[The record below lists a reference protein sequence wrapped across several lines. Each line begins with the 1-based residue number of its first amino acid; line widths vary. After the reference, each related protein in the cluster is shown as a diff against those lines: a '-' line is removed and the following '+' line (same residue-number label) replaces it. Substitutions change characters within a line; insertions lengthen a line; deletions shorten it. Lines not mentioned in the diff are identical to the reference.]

1 VGTETKIYL
10 PDLGDFHD
18 VAVIEVLVAPGDR
31 VAVESSLIT
40 LESDKATMEIPSPH
54 AGTVK
59 QVLVKVGEK
68 INQGHLI
75 VVLDTEPVAEAA
87 AGATG
92 PKPPAPAAEE
102 VEQVQAPAPLP
113 TATTPPA
120 LEPAPPARLPGEKE
134 QRPRPVIARPTDAP
148 ARKAHA
154 SPAVRRFARELGV
167 DLAVVKGSGPK
178 GRVLKEDVQ
187 AFVKRTLAEG
197 GTAPA
202 AAGPLQ
208 LPIAAEVDWARFG
221 EVSEQP
227 LSRIKKLSGAHL
239 HRCWL
244 TVPHVTQFDEAD
256 ITELEAF
263 RRAQKDEADRQG
275 ARLTL
280 MPFLMKAVLAAL
292 QAMPQFNSALS
303 TDGERLITRRYF
315 NIGVAVDTPN
325 GLVVPVIRE
334 VERKGVLA
342 LAQELAEASAR
353 ARDGK
358 LLPADLQGGCFSIS
372 SLGGIGGVQFTPI
385 VNAPEVAILGVSRA
399 ATKPVWDGAA
409 FQPRLMLPL
418 ALSYDHRVI
427 DGADGVRFTTLL
439 AGLLG
444 DVRRLL
450 L

>member
-31 VAVESSLIT
+31 VAVETSLLT

-54 AGTVK
+54 AGTVR
-59 QVLVKVGEK
+59 QVLVKVGDK
-68 INQGHLI
+68 ISQGHLI
-75 VVLDTEPVAEAA
+75 AVLDAEPVAAA
-87 AGATG
+87 PADATA
-92 PKPPAPAAEE
+92 PKPPPPAAEE
-102 VEQVQAPAPLP
+102 VEQVQAPAPMATAVAP
-113 TATTPPA
+113 TSEERAQ
-120 LEPAPPARLPGEKE
+120 PARLPGEKE
-134 QRPRPVIARPTDAP
+134 QRPRPVIAKPTDAP
-148 ARKAHA
+148 VRKAHA

-167 DLAVVKGSGPK
+167 DLAVVKGGGPK

-187 AFVKRTLAEG
+187 GFVKRALAERG
-197 GTAPA
+197 AAPA

-208 LPIAAEVDWARFG
+208 LPIAAEVDWTRFG

-227 LSRIKKLSGAHL
+227 LSRIKKLTGAHL

-263 RRAQKDEADRQG
+263 RRGQNEDAGRQG
-275 ARLTL
+275 TRLTL
-280 MPFLMKAVLAAL
+280 MPFLMKAVVVAL
-292 QAMPQFNSALS
+292 QAMPQLNSALS
-303 TDGERLITRRYF
+303 SDGERLITRRYY
-315 NIGVAVDTPN
+315 NVGVAVDTPN

-342 LAQELAEASAR
+342 LAQELGEISAR

-385 VNAPEVAILGVSRA
+385 VNAPEAAILGVSRA
-399 ATKPVWDGAA
+399 STKPVWDGAA

>member
-1 VGTETKIYL
+1 MGTETKIYL

-31 VAVESSLIT
+31 VAVETSLLT

-54 AGTVK
+54 AGIVR
-59 QVLVKVGEK
+59 QVQVKVGDK
-68 INQGHLI
+68 ISQGHLI
-75 VVLDTEPVAEAA
+75 AVLDAEPVAAA
-87 AGATG
+87 PADATA
-92 PKPPAPAAEE
+92 PKPPPPAAEE
-102 VEQVQAPAPLP
+102 VEQVQAPAPMATAVAP
-113 TATTPPA
+113 TSEERAQ
-120 LEPAPPARLPGEKE
+120 PARLPGEKE
-134 QRPRPVIARPTDAP
+134 QRPRPVIAKPTDAP
-148 ARKAHA
+148 VRKAHA

-167 DLAVVKGSGPK
+167 DLAVVKGGGPK

-187 AFVKRTLAEG
+187 GFVKRALAEG
-197 GTAPA
+197 GAAPA

-208 LPIAAEVDWARFG
+208 LPIAAEVDWTRFG

-227 LSRIKKLSGAHL
+227 LSRIKKLTGAHL

-263 RRAQKDEADRQG
+263 RRAQNEDAGRQG
-275 ARLTL
+275 TRLTL
-280 MPFLMKAVLAAL
+280 MPFLMKAVVAAL
-292 QAMPQFNSALS
+292 QAMPQLNSALS
-303 TDGERLITRRYF
+303 SDGERLITRRYY
-315 NIGVAVDTPN
+315 NVGVAVDTPN

-342 LAQELAEASAR
+342 LAQELGEISAR

-385 VNAPEVAILGVSRA
+385 VNAPEAAILGVSRA
-399 ATKPVWDGAA
+399 STKPVWDGAA

>member
-1 VGTETKIYL
+1 MGTETKIYL

-31 VAVESSLIT
+31 VAVETSLLT

-54 AGTVK
+54 AGTVR
-59 QVLVKVGEK
+59 QVLVKVGDK
-68 INQGHLI
+68 ISQGYLI
-75 VVLDTEPVAEAA
+75 AILDTEPVAAA
-87 AGATG
+87 PAYATA
-92 PKPPAPAAEE
+92 PKPPPPAAEE
-102 VEQVQAPAPLP
+102 VEQVQAPAPMATAVAP
-113 TATTPPA
+113 TSEERAQ
-120 LEPAPPARLPGEKE
+120 PARLPGEKE
-134 QRPRPVIARPTDAP
+134 QRPRPVIAKPTDAP
-148 ARKAHA
+148 VRKAHA

-167 DLAVVKGSGPK
+167 DLAVVKGGGPK

-187 AFVKRTLAEG
+187 GFVKRALAEG
-197 GTAPA
+197 GAAPA

-208 LPIAAEVDWARFG
+208 LPIAAEVDWTRFG

-227 LSRIKKLSGAHL
+227 LSRIKKLTGAHL

-263 RRAQKDEADRQG
+263 RRARNEDAGRQG
-275 ARLTL
+275 TRLTL
-280 MPFLMKAVLAAL
+280 MPFLMKAVVAAL
-292 QAMPQFNSALS
+292 QAMPQLNSALS
-303 TDGERLITRRYF
+303 SDGERLITRRYY
-315 NIGVAVDTPN
+315 NVGVAVDTPN

-342 LAQELAEASAR
+342 LAQELGEISAR

-385 VNAPEVAILGVSRA
+385 VNAPEAAILGVSRA
-399 ATKPVWDGAA
+399 STKPVWDGAA